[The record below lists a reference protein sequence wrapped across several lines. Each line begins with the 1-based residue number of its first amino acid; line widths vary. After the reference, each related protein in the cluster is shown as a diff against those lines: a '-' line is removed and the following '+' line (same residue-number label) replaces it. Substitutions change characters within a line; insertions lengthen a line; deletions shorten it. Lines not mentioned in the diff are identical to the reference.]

1 MDLVDISASTDIP
14 VTQKFM
20 KDMDDYLAGKA
31 QNDQGNIFTVLS
43 NLPYDKKMEDIEY
56 LEQKNVDD
64 FPIKVLTVPH
74 LVHFL
79 RHTNLPLSPEFIPLR
94 LALLSHSLVG

>member
-1 MDLVDISASTDIP
+1 
-14 VTQKFM
+14 M

-43 NLPYDKKMEDIEY
+43 NIPYDKKMEDVEF
-56 LEQKNVDD
+56 LETKNVDE

-74 LVHFL
+74 LIHFL
-79 RHTNLPLSPEFIPLR
+79 RHTNLPLCTEFIPLR
-94 LALLSHSLVG
+94 LALLSYSLVI

>member
-1 MDLVDISASTDIP
+1 MDLVDNSASTDIP

-20 KDMDDYLAGKA
+20 KDMDDFLAGKS

-43 NLPYDKKMEDIEY
+43 NIPYDKKMEDIAY
-56 LEQKNVDD
+56 LETKHVED

-74 LVHFL
+74 LIHFL
-79 RHTNLPLSPEFIPLR
+79 RHTNLPL
-94 LALLSHSLVG
+94 G

>member
-1 MDLVDISASTDIP
+1 MDFVDNSASTDIP

-20 KDMDDYLAGKA
+20 KDMDDYLSGKV

-43 NLPYDKKMEDIEY
+43 NIAYDKKMEDIEF
-56 LEQKNVDD
+56 LEKKHVDE

-79 RHTNLPLSPEFIPLR
+79 RHSNLPIC
-94 LALLSHSLVG
+94 